1 MWLRS
6 QADLKRKVEAM
17 LSSIY
22 YQLSDTWAIAKR
34 NLLRYIRLPQLVF
47 FSSIQPI
54 IFLTLFNYVF
64 GGALGSSGAAVHGKY
79 INYLLPGIM
88 TQVTLFGGLQTGIG
102 LARDLNS
109 GMIDRFRSLPMS
121 RAAVL
126 AGRTLAD
133 MFRNA
138 VVIVIML
145 IYGYVLGFRFTNG
158 FLGGLAMVAILLLFG
173 FAFSWVAAFL
183 GMATKDEETA
193 QLAGFLFVFPLV
205 FASAAFVPV
214 KSMAS
219 WLQHFANNQPITFAV
234 NSARHFALG
243 IPSHGDTWKI
253 LLWTAGIL
261 LIFIPLSVYSYRRRT

>member
-1 MWLRS
+1 MMGS
-6 QADLKRKVEAM
+6 K
-17 LSSIY
+17 IY
-22 YQLSDTWAIAKR
+22 WELVDTWAVTKR

-54 IFLTLFNYVF
+54 IFLTLFNFVF
-64 GGALGSSGAAVHGKY
+64 GGALGKNGAALHGKY

-88 TQVTLFGGLQTGIG
+88 AQVTLFGGLQTGIG

-109 GMIDRFRSLPMS
+109 GIVDRFRSLPMS

-126 AGRTLAD
+126 TGRTLAD
-133 MFRNA
+133 ALRNV
-138 VVIVIML
+138 VVIAIML
-145 IYGYVLGFRFTNG
+145 GYGYILGFRFSNG
-158 FLGGLAMVAILLLFG
+158 TLGAIAMVLTLLLFG

-193 QLAGFLFVFPLV
+193 QLAGFLVVFPLV

-214 KSMAS
+214 ASMAK

-234 NSARHFALG
+234 NSAREFALG
-243 IPSHGDTWKI
+243 TPGNGAIWKLGI
-253 LLWTAGIL
+253 WIAGVL
-261 LIFIPLSVYSYRRRT
+261 AVFVPLAVYSYRRRT

>member
-1 MWLRS
+1 M
-6 QADLKRKVEAM
+6 D
-17 LSSIY
+17 SIY
-22 YQLSDTWAIAKR
+22 WEIVDTWAVTKR

-54 IFLTLFNYVF
+54 IFLTLFNFVF
-64 GGALGSSGAAVHGKY
+64 GGALGKSGAAVHGKY

-109 GMIDRFRSLPMS
+109 GIVDRFRSLPMS

-126 AGRTLAD
+126 TGRTLAD
-133 MFRNA
+133 MLRN
-138 VVIVIML
+138 VVVVGIML
-145 IYGYVLGFRFTNG
+145 LYGYILGFRFTNG
-158 FLGGLAMVAILLLFG
+158 ILGAIAMVVTLLLFG

-214 KSMAS
+214 ASMAK

-234 NSARHFALG
+234 LSARHFALG
-243 IPSHGDTWKI
+243 LPSNGAIWK
-253 LLWTAGIL
+253 LLAWTAGV
-261 LIFIPLSVYSYRRRT
+261 LIVFVPLAVRSYRRRA

>member
-1 MWLRS
+1 MSL
-6 QADLKRKVEAM
+6 AKG
-17 LSSIY
+17 IY
-22 YQLSDTWAIAKR
+22 GQLSDVWAITKR
-34 NLLRYIRLPQLVF
+34 NLFRYVRLPQLVF

-64 GGALGSSGAAVHGKY
+64 GGALGSSGAALHGKY

-102 LARDLNS
+102 LARDINS
-109 GMIDRFRSLPMS
+109 GLIDRFRSLPMS

-126 AGRTLAD
+126 AGRTFAD
-133 MFRNA
+133 TIRNV
-138 VVIVIML
+138 VVIAIML
-145 IYGYVLGFRFTNG
+145 GYGYILGFRFSNG
-158 FLGGLAMVAILLLFG
+158 VPNAIGMVAILLLFG

-214 KSMAS
+214 ASMAK

-234 NSARHFALG
+234 NEARSLALG
-243 IPSHGDTWKI
+243 VPSHGALWKVLI
-253 LLWTAGIL
+253 WIIGIL
-261 LIFIPLSVYSYRRRT
+261 VVFIPLSIHSYRKQT